1 MTDTSERERESLGK
15 MREPSFAV
23 PGEAKSFARDARG
36 QPLRFPGTPP
46 VLMAIEAW
54 RSLCARTGCGVTMD
68 NFYSW
73 IRAGKID
80 AIRVRGNYFVRVRT
94 LNELVKKAFS
104 GKGW

>member
-1 MTDTSERERESLGK
+1 